1 MNSNINIEEA
11 DNDKVWDEFV
21 LKSNNK
27 NFYSLSDILNLEKKN
42 KKFFVYKNDEVIASF
57 SIVLENNTIVLPKYS
72 LYSPINYKLYSNS
85 KHSSLNSSQ
94 FLINNEI
101 NNFLTKNFK
110 KICIC
115 FDYFT
120 NDIRPFTW
128 YNYPNLEKSFKVRV
142 KYTYLSNIKGL
153 SENNFSNSE
162 IYINSS
168 ETNRREIRNSL
179 NKNYKFSEFLS
190 KEIFFSL
197 KNSSYNL
204 HEKKLNEEY
213 YEKIFLVFQKLEEK
227 KLLKMFVT
235 FEDEVPVFMTV
246 YSLINNK
253 SMFLH
258 SGRSQ
263 NIDNKNLISVF
274 SMFKSFIELSKLGIE
289 KLDFEGM
296 NSPNNSKS
304 KIKFGGTLLP
314 YYILELN

>member
-1 MNSNINIEEA
+1 MNIFIKECN
-11 DNDKVWDEFV
+11 NDELWDDFV
-21 LKSNNK
+21 LKSYNK
-27 NFYSLSDILNLEKKN
+27 NFYSLSDILNLERKN
-42 KKFFVYKNDEVIASF
+42 KKFFVYKNNEIIASF
-57 SIVLENNTIVLPKYS
+57 NIVVDNNSIVLPKYS
-72 LYSPINYKLYSNS
+72 LYSPINYKIHSNS
-85 KHSSLNSSQ
+85 KHSSLNSYQ
-94 FLINNEI
+94 FTINTEI
-101 NNFLTKNFK
+101 NNFLIKNFK

-115 FDYFT
+115 YDYCT

-128 YNYPNLEKSFKVRV
+128 HNYPDLANGFKVRV
-142 KYTYLSNIKGL
+142 KYTYLSNIKNL
-153 SENNFSNSE
+153 KEDNFSNSE

-179 NKNYKFSEFLS
+179 NKKYKFSEFLS
-190 KEIFFSL
+190 KKIFFSL
-197 KNSSYNL
+197 KSSSYNI
-204 HEKKLNEEY
+204 HEKKMNEEY
-213 YEKIFLVFQKLEEK
+213 YEKIFFVFKKLEEK
-227 KLLKMFVT
+227 RLLKMFVT
-235 FEDEVPVFMTV
+235 FEEEVPIFMTV

-304 KIKFGGTLLP
+304 KIKFGGKLLP
-314 YYILELN
+314 YYTLELN